1 MSMNESRIVIAQFC
15 DDIRHEIGNKYSLM
29 GCYGDEMILDKFPA
43 MLPKLCVQVRVLT
56 PVDQP
61 FTKLLI
67 RAVLNGEN
75 IAEIDVPAQK
85 MAQSYQ
91 DRVALPP
98 DAHRHVVVAIIAI
111 SPLPVSEP
119 CQLKIEAET
128 ETEDGVLRG
137 SSLRIR
143 ERTAD
148 DPPLQR
154 V

>member
-1 MSMNESRIVIAQFC
+1 MNESRIVIAQFC

-29 GCYGDEMILDKFPA
+29 GCYSDEMILDKFPA
-43 MLPKLCVQVRVLT
+43 LLPKLCVQVRVLT

-75 IAEIDVPAQK
+75 IAEIDVPAKK
-85 MAQSYQ
+85 MAQSYK
-91 DRVALPP
+91 DLAAPP

-111 SPLPVSEP
+111 SPLPISEP

-128 ETEDGVLRG
+128 EDGMLRG